1 MKIFN
6 QNKKKNNNEEI
17 TRQDQIK
24 NGIMLVLMIL
34 FFTALIIPLRNSN
47 NNEPSN
53 KNNKPNNKPNNNIID
68 NNESSIKGI
77 KYLNNN
83 NYAYIYTFELPQYK
97 EKITGKI
104 YSNKEKF
111 TIINNNQTIE
121 AARLG
126 NDYLIL
132 QNGNFQFTSVPSDN
146 LKYTNIKNLQALLE
160 MSIFEEKEGKIN
172 YEIDPID
179 ILDIYAPDILY
190 DEFANYDSDFI
201 SIYYQ
206 NDYITKMEL
215 DFNNYQRIVT
225 GNNTDTLKIVL
236 EYFDY
241 QKQEDFDIK

>member
-1 MKIFN
+1 
-6 QNKKKNNNEEI
+6 
-17 TRQDQIK
+17 
-24 NGIMLVLMIL
+24 
-34 FFTALIIPLRNSN
+34 
-47 NNEPSN
+47 
-53 KNNKPNNKPNNNIID
+53 
-68 NNESSIKGI
+68 
-77 KYLNNN
+77 
-83 NYAYIYTFELPQYK
+83 
-97 EKITGKI
+97 
-104 YSNKEKF
+104 
-111 TIINNNQTIE
+111 
-121 AARLG
+121 
-126 NDYLIL
+126 
-132 QNGNFQFTSVPSDN
+132 
-146 LKYTNIKNLQALLE
+146 